1 MMLHTDETSDFYLNK
16 DHFGKLRVFEGAK
29 TRKDKFFKTLVNP
42 DLNIH
47 YWILNKRVFVETF
60 LNLA

>member
-1 MMLHTDETSDFYLNK
+1 MLRTDEMSDFHLNK
-16 DHFGKLRVFEGAK
+16 DYFGKLRVFEGVK
-29 TRKDKFFKTLVNP
+29 KRKGKIFREVVSP

-47 YWILNKRVFVETF
+47 YWILNKFVFVETF